1 MSEHTWDG
9 FDFRAVT
16 KAAQLYKQLQ
26 LVGKPPT
33 HKEFEEFWGDLPPE
47 QRTIHHTCAFAWGWE
62 DDWGILIEE
71 SRELLGLSRLEMI
84 AFFIFVEVNKLR
96 HFTDTLSVRPADKE
110 PWE

>member
-9 FDFRAVT
+9 FDFHAVT
-16 KAAQLYKQLQ
+16 EVVQLYKQLQ

-33 HKEFEEFWGDLPPE
+33 HEKFTEFWGDLSPE
-47 QRTIHHTCAFAWGWE
+47 RRRMHHICAFAWGWE

-71 SRELLGLSRLEMI
+71 SRELLGLSRIEMI
-84 AFFIFVEVNKLR
+84 AFFVFVEVNKLR
-96 HFTDTLSVRPADKE
+96 NFTDTVSVQSVNKE